1 MDSKRNIV
9 ISYIENCIKIFK
21 DRNTT
26 GPFFNGGTYGNQSK
40 TERSYFFI
48 EKSAIDSV
56 VDSSELNQYNILNTH
71 EELWFLKMRY
81 RKTSNSLVNL
91 LTITLS
97 DTIKIKISER

>member
-1 MDSKRNIV
+1 MIRKSRGVNASLFLCRK
-9 ISYIENCIKIFK
+9 ENTWKSEQ
-21 DRNTT
+21 DR
-26 GPFFNGGTYGNQSK
+26 K
-40 TERSYFFI
+40 VVFFI

-81 RKTSNSLVNL
+81 RKTSNSPENI

>member
-1 MDSKRNIV
+1 MVKIV
-9 ISYIENCIKIFK
+9 LWIFGKIMIRAELPLLFLWRYTWK
-21 DRNTT
+21 SEQDR
-26 GPFFNGGTYGNQSK
+26 S
-40 TERSYFFI
+40 RSYFFI

-81 RKTSNSLVNL
+81 RKTSNSPENI